1 MTHETDWVG
10 PGNKSLSITQGKERG
25 GEGGAGGEG
34 FWLCHDK
41 ILTWSSHKSL

>member
-1 MTHETDWVG
+1 MTHETDWIG
-10 PGNKSLSITQGKERG
+10 PGNKSFSITQGKEG
-25 GEGGAGGEG
+25 GGGAGGEG

>member
-10 PGNKSLSITQGKERG
+10 PGNKSLSITQGKG
-25 GEGGAGGEG
+25 GGGGAGGEG

>member
-10 PGNKSLSITQGKERG
+10 PGNKSLSITQGKEG
-25 GEGGAGGEG
+25 GGGGSGRGEG

>member
-1 MTHETDWVG
+1 MTHETDWIG
-10 PGNKSLSITQGKERG
+10 PGNKSFSITQGKEG
-25 GEGGAGGEG
+25 GGGGAGGEG